1 MIQEMTYPARYSLAF
16 HQPMPLSTIP
26 FSTQARTSPPAETDP
41 AIPIDCEVST
51 MRLPL
56 RV

>member
-1 MIQEMTYPARYSLAF
+1 MIQAMTSPVRFSFAF

-26 FSTQARTSPPAETDP
+26 LSMWARTPHRAATDP
-41 AIPIDCEVST
+41 AIPIDCDVST